1 MTIRTLGHRALR
13 LAAVLGLAGLA
24 VACASPQNGPMVAPA
39 GYGKDDTSRV
49 ERLVQYCDRLA
60 EKGEYMTALGLC
72 GRAHEID
79 PDNPETLMKMA
90 SILTSLNRTQA
101 AAQAYGVLLERHPR
115 HLEARYKLGKLHM
128 ADGETTLA
136 AMHFNQAI
144 TANPEDP
151 RAYNALGIL
160 RDQAGEHQEAQSLYR
175 SALEHDPKNM
185 SVRNNLGL
193 SLALSG
199 QRDQA
204 IDVLAELAVDPG
216 ADQTVMRNLEI
227 AYATQTAPAAA
238 PGVAREAVPAKAEH
252 ATVGPAEALPGE
264 PAPVT
269 EPVEVEARET
279 PPDRPRTLPARSPT
293 IPAPSMGA
301 PEVKATP
308 ADPADGKPTPL
319 YRPKP
324 SAAAPAG
331 DGSFAARSLAA
342 RTEAPEVVTTRRAAP
357 AASEGAS
364 LIDSAAAELMK
375 KPDWADFEPGS
386 LMPSDAPQEASL
398 AQPAPADAPAPS
410 ASGGLSGFVSG
421 SVFADG

>member
-1 MTIRTLGHRALR
+1 MTIGTLGRSALR
-13 LAAVLGLAGLA
+13 LAAVVGLAGLT
-24 VACASPQNGPMVAPA
+24 VACATPQDGPMVAPA
-39 GYGKDDTSRV
+39 GYGKDEASRV

-60 EKGEYMTALGLC
+60 EKGEHMTALGLC

-90 SILTSLNRTQA
+90 SILTSLNRSQA

-115 HLEARYKLGKLHM
+115 HLEARYKLGKLYM
-128 ADGETTLA
+128 ENGEATLA

-160 RDQAGEHQEAQSLYR
+160 RDQAGEHQEAQSIYR

-199 QRDQA
+199 QRDEA
-204 IDVLAELAVDPG
+204 IDVLAELAVAPG

-227 AYATQTAPAAA
+227 AYATQARPAAA
-238 PGVAREAVPAKAEH
+238 PGVAREAVPAKADH
-252 ATVGPAEALPGE
+252 ATVAPAEALPGE
-264 PAPVT
+264 AAPAA

-279 PPDRPRTLPARSPT
+279 PPDRPRSLPARSPT
-293 IPAPSMGA
+293 IPAPSMGG
-301 PEVKATP
+301 PEVEATP

-331 DGSFAARSLAA
+331 DGGFAARSLAV
-342 RTEAPEVVTTRRAAP
+342 RTEAPKVVTTRRASP
-357 AASEGAS
+357 AAAEGGS
-364 LIDSAAAELMK
+364 LIDSAVAELMK
-375 KPDWADFEPGS
+375 KPDWADFEPGN
-386 LMPSDAPQEASL
+386 LIPSDAPQEASL
-398 AQPAPADAPAPS
+398 AQPAPADAGAPAAPVGS
-410 ASGGLSGFVSG
+410 SGIAAG
-421 SVFADG
+421 SLFADG